1 MKKIKLGVIAGLTA
15 LTLSACSTS
24 QSNNDV
30 VSMKNGNITQDQ
42 FYNKL
47 KSQNGASVLTTMI
60 TQSLLDAKYKVTD
73 KEVEDRIKTY
83 EKQLGITNDTEFEKF
98 VTASGS
104 YSNLSD
110 FKKALKTNIQQFDA
124 ATDGVTP
131 TQKELDDLYA
141 KEKHQIEASHIL
153 VADQATAQTVYNK
166 LKSGAK
172 FSDMVAQYSTDS
184 QSVAN
189 QGNLGWFYQGTM
201 DADFEKAAFSLK
213 KGDIS
218 QPVKSSMGWHIIYVQ
233 DIKDFSYNEMK
244 QSLIEQAKAQ
254 HAKSQNVV
262 MKNLMKEFNVVI
274 NDKTLDSQ
282 VQQTLAA
289 SSQSGGTTGSSST
302 STTGTT
308 GSSSA
313 STSSQQ

>member
-1 MKKIKLGVIAGLTA
+1 MKKLKLGLLAGLTA
-15 LTLSACSTS
+15 ITLSACSTS
-24 QSNNDV
+24 QSNNVV
-30 VSMKNGNITQDQ
+30 VSMKSGNITQDQ
-42 FYNKL
+42 FYNQL
-47 KSQNGASVLTTMI
+47 KNQNGASVLTTMI

-83 EKQLGITNDTEFEKF
+83 EKQLGIANDTDFEKF

-104 YSNLSD
+104 YSNLSA

-124 ATDGVTP
+124 ATDGVNP

-172 FSDMVAQYSTDS
+172 FSDMVAQFSTDS

-189 QGNLGWFYQGTM
+189 KGSLGWFYQGTM

-233 DIKDFSYNEMK
+233 DIKDSSYNEMK

-254 HAKSQNVV
+254 HAKSQDVV
-262 MKNLMKEFNVVI
+262 MKNLMKEYNVVI
-274 NDKTLDSQ
+274 NDKNLDSQ
-282 VQQTLAA
+282 VQQTLSS
-289 SSQSGGTTGSSST
+289 SSQSSGAATSS
-302 STTGTT
+302 
-308 GSSSA
+308 SSSA
-313 STSSQQ
+313 KGTADSGSTQVGS